1 MIFKT
6 FNNDIDKMS
15 AKWGIFGRSFNDI
28 GTAIVGRIRDINKGF
43 QSTDDLIG
51 SIKDSDSIWKR
62 LYPSRESIKSQF
74 IDVDTLYPKIDND
87 NFDFDKWINELNDI
101 DKQVKAGTKSWQDYS
116 NGLKD
121 NQKWIAKWGQE
132 TEGQIRTEKDLI
144 QANQKA
150 REAAIAHNDALKQQT
165 LGAKAAKVGMQ
176 ALATAGNMVA
186 MWAISEVIGFAVTS
200 FNNFIHS
207 AENAKKSAESF
218 NSSITS
224 LQSEFAS
231 NTTKISELNS
241 EYTRLSK
248 GVSNLG
254 ENISLTSDEYDT
266 YKDLVSQISDIMPNL
281 TVRFNEQGEKIGFAT
296 GKLKDLNEQYKTY
309 KKNEAHRILTEGNEN
324 GETLSDIIKN
334 YNNQNKVGLWSAV
347 LNAFKAPFTGKGYD
361 KIFSNE
367 DLVKYLSDLRELG
380 QRSQEGVA
388 EALGESSQFSTA
400 FDAPQKAI
408 RNIVGYGKEDILSMK
423 PDDFNAFLETLN
435 TLIDKYSREIDSAA
449 SEIGNSLLLIAQDT
463 DEYWGLDDKTQYVDT
478 LLTSMSDD
486 MLKTANILDESGK
499 MNEINMRTFVNRTI
513 KVLQDNEGGIS
524 NAFNELFK
532 IDLDDETLNPIE
544 IYEKVNSYIDTIYEA
559 LGFDEEEAKEGKK
572 NLKILLGFEVTEDNY
587 NDYQNALRYFNT
599 RKTSPDNPFP
609 LFDMDRQAELEA
621 WSKENDVTQEELEN
635 LKKNGYSAKNS
646 IEELTNAIIKM
657 RKENAPDKLPFD
669 NAWNQLKNNS
679 GAFKD
684 NDDTKDTAN
693 NLLELAE
700 AGKLTVKAF
709 EKTNGSDDFL
719 TQTKLTAK
727 EATQAINELVDS
739 SKQLSELKKGIGT
752 ITSAYNEKKDSK
764 SNTVSPDTL
773 SSMYDTLGVDTWTK
787 KDKKV
792 WEEYKNAAGDA
803 SVPVKK
809 LKKYQDELAKSYLN
823 SGNFLSNLN
832 DDNKDYYK
840 TLLKEMG
847 IKNAKEIVDKKHNQL
862 LALEQIASLDFASAS
877 QAEIQQLENE
887 ILKTAEA
894 SKTLGAYVIQKALAN
909 NTSLDTSESI
919 NNLIALANQCGAS
932 SEAIDILTR
941 MKANQLQLEG
951 LDPHDP
957 NAPRIAANIES
968 TNKYLKER
976 LDLITDINNFDDPG
990 IPKAEIDPTV
1000 TNPKDKTKDTTKD
1013 KTQSTAKI
1021 FNWIETRIS
1030 RLERRISK
1038 ATSKAEASYRS
1049 FEKRAKSYSKAIK
1062 LTTDEIKAQEKAADK
1077 YHKKADKSKLSDNLK
1092 KKVRNGTIDIQKI
1105 KDEKTQKQVEEY
1117 QENWEKYLAHKD
1129 EADNLRQKKKQY
1141 RRDKIE
1147 LENTKLDESNESLES
1162 ENNLISENI
1171 DHSKERGQFDLSGNY
1186 KQQIANNQKQAG
1198 NIKEQNKNLEKLKK
1212 TVAEGSEAWNG
1223 YESRIQSNNE
1233 SINSLKNSN
1242 AELAEAMY
1250 NLPIEERDS
1259 LLEEYDSKDELLNA
1273 KSENALSAG
1282 EKNQYSDEI
1291 IANIK
1296 SRQSVRQN
1304 AVEGTKDNVL
1314 SNIPAGGGNDVY
1326 DKIQSCISSGQ
1337 PIGKDLISAVSG
1349 NPDLY
1354 YACKAYNEA
1363 LLDKML
1369 YDETAKADIQSQLS
1383 SQRDNIE
1390 SSANEQLESISADE
1404 TKLQADISK
1413 SEAAGLSQSKA
1424 QYTEQ
1429 IRLSKER
1436 EKALQNEHSQLEN
1449 WLNDMMAA
1457 GEITEGDEQY
1467 EETQNKL
1474 KNMDAEIVNCI
1485 ADQIKF
1491 GTEIKE
1497 MDLSRLEKLA
1507 SLLDVAKNRLAG
1519 LASLAE
1525 AHGHNASDD
1534 LIAEQI
1540 ETSITDAKNYKD
1552 MMQEYRE
1559 QLLDPENLTEWGI
1572 SKNLMEN
1579 VITLV
1584 DKGNVNGAKDLLK
1597 DNGIDIENL
1606 AGFQEYM
1613 NGLASSTS
1621 SCYSA
1626 MVEGEKH
1633 YDSLYQ
1639 NRIDKLS
1646 EYLDGLQKEKDLKDR
1661 TLALEKARFA
1671 LEKAKNNL
1679 TKKVWNGSQWVY
1691 TADTEA
1697 VQSAQ
1702 EAYDNTA
1709 FDELTHS
1716 IQDAIEVLE
1725 KLMKSDN
1732 LYDDNGNLIKNPD
1745 AGSLVKTAD
1754 DNYVSLTSA
1763 QQNNIPQSAMPVPQ
1777 LNIQNTA
1784 VPDFTLPAVSGAGTV
1799 INNNFDKLELSLP
1812 NVNDNSKAYD
1822 LAMSLRNELMS
1833 LRTYSQQ
1840 YNWNQ

>member
-1 MIFKT
+1 MGDEATKLFEKYKDKDLSNAIKQTIDHKKFDNFVKKNKLADESLIA
-6 FNNDIDKMS
+6 FLNDANYRTKDLANYQQYLKDS
-15 AKWGIFGRSFNDI
+15 QGRLTGFS
-28 GTAIVGRIRDINKGF
+28 GVLSKAQGVLKGF
-43 QSTDDLIG
+43 GAALGSMGINWAIGEIIGFAANAIDDYIHRAERIKEAAEQSKSAID
-51 SIKDSDSIWKR
+51 
-62 LYPSRESIKSQF
+62 SIKSNFNSLKSTVNDSSQRF
-74 IDVDTLYPKIDND
+74 AELAQGVDNLGKSNQSRGNLSTEQYKEFLGLSNQLADLFPRLTTGCDENGNAILNLSGNIDTIVSSLNSLTEAEQIAANQDILKEMPNVWAGFSVDTSQYKKSSEEARQQLNNVHQILKTLNNPETAQIDMYGTGTQNRM
-87 NFDFDKWINELNDI
+87 IS
-101 DKQVKAGTKSWQDYS
+101 KALKSIGIEYGD
-116 NGLKD
+116 
-121 NQKWIAKWGQE
+121 E
-132 TEGQIRTEKDLI
+132 TFKKIRTEGSNKWDLSVLDNNQLMHLQNVLAGMGKEYEDTIQKSKDKIEESKSDISGYINTWLSTD
-144 QANQKA
+144 NWNFSNLDSGMQKA
-150 REAAIAHNDALKQQT
+150 VKDILLNSNWTDSLPKNISGNWDKVATYLEENFLYAIRTIDNEQLETALTDIFNGNFTTTSLRSVIEDLKTEEGFDNNNPLIIYLQEKLQDDTAMDNPKNHFKEKSEFTNGISNSNHNQEIDRFASEYKVSSDEFEKLAQSGYDQTTDITTLTDALRELRTETNAIQDSNLT
-165 LGAKAAKVGMQ
+165 FSEAWDSISVDSSLTSELFD
-176 ALATAGNMVA
+176 LASSGELTGKKLKELAD
-186 MWAISEVIGFAVTS
+186 
-200 FNNFIHS
+200 NNTVL
-207 AENAKKSAESF
+207 KSAMDSTALSANKFAES
-218 NSSITS
+218 
-224 LQSEFAS
+224 
-231 NTTKISELNS
+231 ISELNI
-241 EYTRLSK
+241 K
-248 GVSNLG
+248 
-254 ENISLTSDEYDT
+254 NIDSDINVLTNSLT
-266 YKDLVSQISDIMPNL
+266 
-281 TVRFNEQGEKIGFAT
+281 
-296 GKLKDLNEQYKTY
+296 KLK
-309 KKNEAHRILTEGNEN
+309 N
-324 GETLSDIIKN
+324 GQTLSFEETSKLIAIDNSLAGSVK
-334 YNNQNKVGLWSAV
+334 KVGD
-347 LNAFKAPFTGKGYD
+347 GY
-361 KIFSNE
+361 KIE
-367 DLVKYLSDLRELG
+367 
-380 QRSQEGVA
+380 EG
-388 EALGESSQFSTA
+388 ALK
-400 FDAPQKAI
+400 D
-408 RNIVGYGKEDILSMK
+408 V
-423 PDDFNAFLETLN
+423 
-435 TLIDKYSREIDSAA
+435 IDKKKEKYNAA
-449 SEIGNSLLLIAQDT
+449 VT
-463 DEYWGLDDKTQYVDT
+463 
-478 LLTSMSDD
+478 
-486 MLKTANILDESGK
+486 
-499 MNEINMRTFVNRTI
+499 NEINETQNTIERIKNR
-513 KVLQDNEGGIS
+513 
-524 NAFNELFK
+524 
-532 IDLDDETLNPIE
+532 IDGYKTE
-544 IYEKVNSYIDTIYEA
+544 IEA
-559 LGFDEEEAKEGKK
+559 LQEVISSRDSIGGTASGSYSDTLAMIELQQKQSKAEKRLKKK
-572 NLKILLGFEVTEDNY
+572 NKKMEGLL
-587 NDYQNALRYFNT
+587 
-599 RKTSPDNPFP
+599 
-609 LFDMDRQAELEA
+609 
-621 WSKENDVTQEELEN
+621 
-635 LKKNGYSAKNS
+635 
-646 IEELTNAIIKM
+646 
-657 RKENAPDKLPFD
+657 
-669 NAWNQLKNNS
+669 
-679 GAFKD
+679 
-684 NDDTKDTAN
+684 
-693 NLLELAE
+693 
-700 AGKLTVKAF
+700 
-709 EKTNGSDDFL
+709 
-719 TQTKLTAK
+719 
-727 EATQAINELVDS
+727 DS
-739 SKQLSELKKGIGT
+739 L
-752 ITSAYNEKKDSK
+752 
-764 SNTVSPDTL
+764 
-773 SSMYDTLGVDTWTK
+773 
-787 KDKKV
+787 
-792 WEEYKNAAGDA
+792 
-803 SVPVKK
+803 
-809 LKKYQDELAKSYLN
+809 
-823 SGNFLSNLN
+823 
-832 DDNKDYYK
+832 
-840 TLLKEMG
+840 
-847 IKNAKEIVDKKHNQL
+847 
-862 LALEQIASLDFASAS
+862 
-877 QAEIQQLENE
+877 
-887 ILKTAEA
+887 
-894 SKTLGAYVIQKALAN
+894 N
-909 NTSLDTSESI
+909 NTSS
-919 NNLIALANQCGAS
+919 
-932 SEAIDILTR
+932 
-941 MKANQLQLEG
+941 
-951 LDPHDP
+951 
-957 NAPRIAANIES
+957 
-968 TNKYLKER
+968 
-976 LDLITDINNFDDPG
+976 
-990 IPKAEIDPTV
+990 
-1000 TNPKDKTKDTTKD
+1000 NPKDTTKD

-1038 ATSKAEASYRS
+1038 ATSKAEDSYRS
-1049 FEKRAKSYSKAIK
+1049 FEKRAKSYSRAIK

-1077 YHKKADKSKLSDNLK
+1077 YFKKADKSKLSDNLK

-1171 DHSKERGQFDLSGNY
+1171 EHSKERGQFDLSGNY
-1186 KQQIANNQKQAG
+1186 KQQIGNNQKQVG
-1198 NIKEQNKNLEKLKK
+1198 NIEEQNKNLEKLKK

-1390 SSANEQLESISADE
+1390 SSANEQLESISTDE

-1559 QLLDPENLTEWGI
+1559 QLLDPENLSEWGI

-1613 NGLASSTS
+1613 NGLASATS

-1745 AGSLVKTAD
+1745 ADSLVKTAD

-1777 LNIQNTA
+1777 LNIQDTA
-1784 VPDFTLPAVSGAGTV
+1784 VPDFTLPAAAGAGTV